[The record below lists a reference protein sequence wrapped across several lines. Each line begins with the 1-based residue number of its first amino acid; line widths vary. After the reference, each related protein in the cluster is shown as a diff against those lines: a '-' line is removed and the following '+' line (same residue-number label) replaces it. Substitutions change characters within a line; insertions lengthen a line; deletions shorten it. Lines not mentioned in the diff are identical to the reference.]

1 MHRSVWLPA
10 FAVAAVMAGAGGAA
24 RADIGSSTTSA
35 AFVAGDLVKLTTGWG
50 KGAKATLQV
59 GHAKR
64 VVLHDGDAAGA
75 LATGHDKVV
84 IALAVDAAADP
95 FQVIVLADGKRSE
108 PTAIARPVDRHDLPF
123 AVAAT
128 ETPDGFT
135 VFFQEI
141 QSDDPTAAHTY
152 MAKLD
157 ADGAPVGAAVE
168 VPVPWSLGAAAWDG
182 TGYHLALYYTE
193 ATGMRLSMVTL
204 TADGQPQGHP
214 DWASRAGFISDVHL
228 VAADGKVHAFYRGGP
243 GGDRLLESDVTT
255 IGAWGAEPNK
265 AKDRGKLPLS
275 STIAITA
282 TGAPK
287 KVK

>member
-1 MHRSVWLPA
+1 MQRSVC
-10 FAVAAVMAGAGGAA
+10 VAALAVMLGTAGAAH
-24 RADIGSSTTSA
+24 ADPGNTTITA
-35 AFVAGDLVKLTTGWG
+35 AFIAGDLVRLTTGWG
-50 KGAKATLQV
+50 KGANATLVV
-59 GHAKR
+59 GHDKP
-64 VVLHDGDAAGA
+64 VVLHDGDTAGA
-75 LATGHDKVV
+75 LATGHGKIV
-84 IALAVDAAADP
+84 IALAVDAADDP
-95 FQVIVLADGKRSE
+95 FEVITIADGKRGKPAS
-108 PTAIARPVDRHDLPF
+108 IARPVDRHDVPF

-141 QSDDPTAAHTY
+141 QSDDPSAAHTY

-157 ADGAPVGAAVE
+157 ADGAPLGAAVE
-168 VPVPWSLGAAAWDG
+168 VPVPWSLGAAVWDG
-182 TGYHLALYYTE
+182 TGYHLALFYTE
-193 ATGMRLSMVTL
+193 STGMRLSMVTL
-204 TADGQPQGHP
+204 SGDGQPLEHP

-228 VAADGKVHAFYRGGP
+228 VAADGKVHAFYRGGS
-243 GGDRLLESDVTT
+243 GGDRLLESDVTA
-255 IGAWGAEPNK
+255 IGSWGTEPKK